1 MINVQHFQLFPTLV
15 ASYLDVLTDQEIIF
29 LKNSCLQ
36 FNNADLEKSAAFTDE
51 KSYSTHKANES
62 SAAFN
67 FLSKLQHNH
76 IHGNNITDKIDK
88 CIKDYTNTFGLPNV
102 SIVQSWFNI
111 QNRGSILKEHI
122 HELSIL
128 SGVLYVNVDSKSS
141 PIYFSNP
148 LQSQLQ
154 NFKFSTQTEI
164 NLHKYWFQ
172 PKNGM
177 LLIFPS
183 WLSHGSNFEEN
194 NTDGRIAISFNT
206 WY

>member
-15 ASYLDVLTDQEIIF
+15 ASYSDLLTDQEITF

-36 FNNADLEKSAAFTDE
+36 FDNADLEKSAAFTDE
-51 KSYSTHKANES
+51 KSYSTHKVNES

-67 FLSKLQHNH
+67 FLYKLQHNH
-76 IHGNNITDKIDK
+76 IYCNNITDKIDK
-88 CIKDYTNTFGLPNV
+88 CIKDYTNTFGLPNIR
-102 SIVQSWFNI
+102 IVQSWFNI
-111 QNRGSILKEHI
+111 QNKGSVLKEHI
-122 HELSIL
+122 HELSVL

-154 NFKFSTQTEI
+154 NFKVSTQTEM